1 MHVNN
6 VKISINRAQMLT
18 KLKRLSVGD
27 FVIAMAPDI
36 TKEIRNI
43 FVGDDTA
50 TAEVYMKFMSC
61 GTDNHL
67 FLNLSNGT
75 RYRAKELS
83 EFENTYFVDVSGVF
97 MDADFISH
105 PRVFEANPGISLTM
119 RYMPTEKPLMNF
131 LDISSNRWL
140 LTEESDVGVKLDDS
154 SYYSFMKKVQVL
166 VNCDDLMVTPLDV
179 DIIVDR

>member
-1 MHVNN
+1 MHVNK
-6 VKISINRAQMLT
+6 VKISINKARMLS
-18 KLKRLSVGD
+18 KLKHLSVGD

-36 TKEIRNI
+36 TKEVRNI

-50 TAEVYMKFMSC
+50 TAEVYMKYVSY
-61 GTDNHL
+61 GPDEHL

-83 EFENTYFVDVSGVF
+83 EFENTYFIGVSGVF

-105 PRVFEANPGISLTM
+105 PRVFEAGPGISLTM
-119 RYMPTEKPLMNF
+119 RYLPTEKPLMNF
-131 LDISSNRWL
+131 HDISSNRWF
-140 LTEESDVGVKLDDS
+140 LTEDSNIGVKLDDS
-154 SYYSFMKKVQVL
+154 RYYSFTEKVQVL
-166 VNCDDLMVTPLDV
+166 VNCDDLMVAPLDV